1 MFQYPSNSKL
11 CINYPSQ
18 LQGFIR
24 NESFDPK
31 NWMIPGDTSGSY
43 SLSLE
48 FLSNT
53 RSIYSTGRR
62 KLKRKIIADVV
73 EALIGAYLSAGGE
86 IAALLFLN
94 WLGIKV
100 DFFNTPYEPQF
111 KVNPEKYINIHGL
124 ESLLNYSFKN
134 HYLLLEA
141 LTHGSYMLP
150 EIPRCYQVFIV
161 PVVITFLPFMLLC
174 CDRI

>member
-11 CINYPSQ
+11 CITCPSQ

-53 RSIYSTGRR
+53 RSIYITGRR